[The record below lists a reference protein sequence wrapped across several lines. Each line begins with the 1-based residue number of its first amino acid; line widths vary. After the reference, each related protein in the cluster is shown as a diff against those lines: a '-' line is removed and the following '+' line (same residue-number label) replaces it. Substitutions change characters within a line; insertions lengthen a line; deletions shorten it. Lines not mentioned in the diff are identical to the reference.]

1 MVKKFTFK
9 GAPLTLVGRNL
20 EVGQLAADF
29 KLVCQDLSE
38 VSLKNY
44 EGKIKV
50 ITFFPSL
57 DTPVCDLQV
66 KEFNKK
72 AVGLSTD
79 VVVLGVS
86 KDLPFAQSR
95 FCSENE
101 IKNVTVVSDY
111 KGNTFGINY
120 GLLIKELALL
130 ARGVLIIDLD
140 NVVRYFQIVGEVT
153 KSVDFNDALENLYK
167 VIKDPHSNGE
177 KNKTKC
183 LPCETGLDAL
193 GKDMVEKLLVIH
205 RNWHLVEDKKIVKE
219 FKFDNYK
226 DAKCFVT
233 IIATIA
239 QEENHHPT
247 VTLMYD
253 KVKVTLTTHAANGL
267 TGNDFIMAKIIDEI
281 KI

>member
-1 MVKKFTFK
+1 MVKQVTFK
-9 GAPLTLVGRNL
+9 GVGLTLIGRNL

-29 KLVCQDLSE
+29 KLVGQDLTE

-44 EGKIKV
+44 DGKIKV

-72 AVGLSTD
+72 AVGLSSD
-79 VVVLGVS
+79 VIVLGVS

-111 KGNTFGINY
+111 KGNSFGINY
-120 GLLIKELALL
+120 GVLIKELALL

-140 NVVRYFQIVGEVT
+140 NIVRYFQIVGEVT
-153 KSVDFNDALENLYK
+153 KSVDFKETLDNLDM
-167 VIKDPHSNGE
+167 VIKNPRGKSD
-177 KNKTKC
+177 KKITKC
-183 LPCETGLDAL
+183 LPYKSGLDAL
-193 GKDMVEKLLVIH
+193 GKDMVDKLLVMH
-205 RNWHLVEDKKIVKE
+205 RNWHLVEDKKLVKE
-219 FKFDNYK
+219 FKFDK
-226 DAKCFVT
+226 FQDAKCFLNIV
-233 IIATIA
+233 ATIA
-239 QEENHHPT
+239 QEENHHPNI
-247 VTLMYD
+247 TLMYD
-253 KVKVTLTTHAANGL
+253 KVKVTLTTDVVDGL
-267 TGNDFIMAKIIDEI
+267 TENDFTMAKIIDEI